1 MDVLPPSPHSAERQI
16 GALATIARAAT
27 NGFSRPQRALLKAF
41 QEVVFATAFDVD
53 ALDDVDA
60 QSLADQVDVPAQGR
74 QLVRFMV
81 VLALTDGPPSRAQ
94 MEWLRAYARALHV
107 DEPAVNVI
115 DHLARGHRLRFRIAF
130 MRRSHMRH
138 YMKNTYRMA
147 GGIFSVIRAVLRFR
161 GVLPEDVEK
170 ANRFRALEKLP
181 GDSLGHHFFAH
192 CRKNA
197 LPFPGE
203 QGGFPDGAVY
213 HDFTHVLTGYD
224 TSPQGE
230 MKNAAFQAGYTKD
243 DHDFFT
249 WLISI
254 VLHTT
259 GVNLTPFEMEMEPGR
274 IGEEGLA
281 AEILRE
287 LKRGTQMKVDLGE
300 RWSCWDYVELPIDVA
315 RERLGVV
322 RAEVEAG

>member
-1 MDVLPPSPHSAERQI
+1 MEVLTPSPHSVERQLR
-16 GALATIARAAT
+16 ALATVARAAT
-27 NGFSRPQRALLKAF
+27 NGFSRPQRALLMAF
-41 QEVVFATAFDVD
+41 QEVVFATALDVD
-53 ALDDVDA
+53 ELDDVGA
-60 QSLADQVDVPAQGR
+60 QELADQVDVPGEAR

-81 VLALTDGPPSRAQ
+81 VLALADGSPSAAQ
-94 MEWLRAYARALHV
+94 MEWLHKYARALHV

-115 DHLARGHRLRFRIAF
+115 GHLARGHRLRFRLAF

-138 YMKNTYRMA
+138 YLKNSYRMA
-147 GGIFSVIRAVLRFR
+147 GGIFPVIRAVLRFR
-161 GVLPEDVEK
+161 GILPEDAER

-181 GDSLGHHFFAH
+181 NDSLGHRFFAH
-192 CRKNA
+192 CRKNE

-259 GVNLTPFEMEMEPGR
+259 GVNLIPFEIEMVPGR
-274 IGEEGLA
+274 IAEEGLA

-287 LKRGTQMKVDLGE
+287 LMRGTRMKIDLGE
-300 RWSCWDYVELPIDVA
+300 RWNCWDYVDLPIDVA

-322 RAEVEAG
+322 RAQAETA